1 MEKLPNRLP
10 NIKQSSIM
18 SRTVRI
24 LKRVRNI
31 TIATLIITTILI
43 GLGVGYT
50 WYFGRTSSS
59 LKAQTVTTINSG
71 SVVPL
76 RHTDVAPNAPE
87 SASIQSLTSPVT
99 PGENAAVTIKTNPG
113 SWCTITVVYHKVS
126 SKDSGLMGKTSDEYG
141 SVTWS
146 WTLDASVPI
155 GTWPVTITCLRN
167 TKTAV
172 VVGDLIVQ

>member
-1 MEKLPNRLP
+1 
-10 NIKQSSIM
+10 M
-18 SRTVRI
+18 SRTARI

-31 TIATLIITTILI
+31 IIAALIITTILI

-50 WYFGRTSSS
+50 WYSGRINPS
-59 LKAQTVTTINSG
+59 LKAQAIETTNSG

-76 RHTDVAPNAPE
+76 RHTDVTPNAPE
-87 SASIQSLTSPVT
+87 SASIQSLTAPVT

-113 SWCTITVVYHKVS
+113 SWCTITVIYNKVP

-146 WTLDASVPI
+146 WTLDTSVPI

-172 VVGDLIVQ
+172 VVGNLIVQQHTN